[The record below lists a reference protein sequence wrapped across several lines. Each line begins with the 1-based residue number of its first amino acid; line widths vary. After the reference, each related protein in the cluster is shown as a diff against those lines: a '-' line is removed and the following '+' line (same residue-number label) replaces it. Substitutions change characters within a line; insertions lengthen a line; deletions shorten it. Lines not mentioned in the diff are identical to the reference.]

1 MVFACRP
8 AQRSMPLPCQT
19 ARTALDLIGSTPMVR
34 LNRLPQLDGVG
45 AEVWAKLENLNP
57 GGSVKDRICLA
68 MVEAAERDGLLA
80 PGGTIIEPT
89 SGNTGI
95 GLALVAAVKG
105 YRLVLTMPDTMSEE
119 RRSLLVAYGAR
130 LVLTPDTKGMHGAV
144 RRAEELLAQHPDW
157 SMPQQ
162 FTNPANPEAHRQ
174 TTAREILA
182 QLSQIDAF
190 VAGVG
195 TGGTITGVG
204 EVLRAER
211 PHVRIYAVEPSCSPV
226 LSGGEPGYH
235 RIQGIGAGFV
245 PEILNTDIYDEV
257 LPVADDEA
265 VVHAR
270 ALARYEGL
278 LVGISSGANCAAAIG
293 VAHLLVDVDELAI
306 EGYAA
311 NPINRCFFCKDNLF
325 DVAAAEAGRRGLAV
339 VLDGANVDDL
349 ADHRP
354 GLRAAAEHGVR
365 HPLVEAGFSKD
376 EIRAGSRALG
386 LSTWDRP
393 ASPCLS
399 SRFPYGTRITAER
412 LAQVAA
418 AERFLRAQGLRELRV
433 RHHEHTARLEVPVA
447 DMPRLLVPGV
457 REAVVQELKRLGFA
471 YVALDLQGF
480 RSGSLNE
487 TPAVPET
494 RRAGG

>member
-8 AQRSMPLPCQT
+8 APRSRPLPCQT
-19 ARTALDLIGSTPMVR
+19 GRTALDLVGSTPMVR

-57 GGSVKDRICLA
+57 GGSVKDRICRA
-68 MVEAAERDGLLA
+68 MIEAAEREGLLA

-144 RRAEELLAQHPDW
+144 RRAEELLAEHPDW
-157 SMPQQ
+157 YMPQQ

-211 PHVRIYAVEPSCSPV
+211 PQVRIHAVEPSSSPV

-235 RIQGIGAGFV
+235 NIQGIGAGFV
-245 PEILNTDIYDEV
+245 PEILNTGIYDEV
-257 LPVADDEA
+257 LLVADAEA

-278 LVGISSGANCAAAIG
+278 LVGISSGANCAAAIRT
-293 VAHLLVDVDELAI
+293 A
-306 EGYAA
+306 
-311 NPINRCFFCKDNLF
+311 RRF
-325 DVAAAEAGRRGLAV
+325 GRGAV
-339 VLDGANVDDL
+339 VLTVFCDTGERYL
-349 ADHRP
+349 TTR
-354 GLRAAAEHGVR
+354 LFRA
-365 HPLVEAGFSKD
+365 
-376 EIRAGSRALG
+376 
-386 LSTWDRP
+386 
-393 ASPCLS
+393 
-399 SRFPYGTRITAER
+399 
-412 LAQVAA
+412 
-418 AERFLRAQGLRELRV
+418 
-433 RHHEHTARLEVPVA
+433 
-447 DMPRLLVPGV
+447 
-457 REAVVQELKRLGFA
+457 
-471 YVALDLQGF
+471 
-480 RSGSLNE
+480 E
-487 TPAVPET
+487 TV
-494 RRAGG
+494 